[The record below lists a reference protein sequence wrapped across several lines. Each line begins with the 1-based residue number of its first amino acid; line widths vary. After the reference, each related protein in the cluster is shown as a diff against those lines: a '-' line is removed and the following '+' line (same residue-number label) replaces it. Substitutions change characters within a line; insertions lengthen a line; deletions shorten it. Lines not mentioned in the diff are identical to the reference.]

1 MKEFHLGN
9 DLISE
14 PIDEMKKGIAYCRS
28 KTDREGKMT
37 HLDKF
42 WKYFISTWLV
52 KYDPILW
59 NVWGFEVRE
68 EYYFRV
74 VNRTNNPLERFNRAV
89 NDLLIHP
96 NPCMELFVN
105 IIKTL
110 SNNAV
115 DENRLI
121 DMNMKPRPVHKPVT
135 MYKIPDDYESFPFV
149 F

>member
-1 MKEFHLGN
+1 
-9 DLISE
+9 
-14 PIDEMKKGIAYCRS
+14 
-28 KTDREGKMT
+28 
-37 HLDKF
+37 
-42 WKYFISTWLV
+42 
-52 KYDPILW
+52 
-59 NVWGFEVRE
+59 
-68 EYYFRV
+68 
-74 VNRTNNPLERFNRAV
+74 
-89 NDLLIHP
+89 
-96 NPCMELFVN
+96 MELFVN